1 MDEKVTLQYLIEI
14 FSKENRIAKDWGDS
28 FVKAFFDLIRE
39 GLEKDRIV
47 KIKGLGTFKIIDI
60 EPRESVNVNT
70 GERFQIE
77 GHNKVS
83 FTPDASLKEVV
94 NQPFADFETVILNEG
109 VSFDNKQDFD
119 MEAFDE
125 TNDEA
130 ADNET
135 TDSEVEDTE
144 AVDNKV
150 EKSEVNDSEPIGNEA
165 EENGVKNSEVA
176 VNEIPD
182 NETASDN
189 NSEIAE
195 TETTAVADGISESVL
210 SNTIA
215 EAESMIKEIH
225 SEQLVQENAE
235 GTKNPEE
242 KRLKEEKE
250 ENRKSDEPA
259 VIEEP
264 STRDINECKQEK
276 REEPSNSQSNIEKYD
291 AEPTATKTEKTLG
304 TSAADKIIAH
314 ELMQAPPS
322 KVLYIEKANEK
333 PSKKKKK
340 KKRIYINP
348 SVAMGILTVLI
359 IGAFGIIVYWMLAPE
374 STDTEIKPLYNSSTG
389 NSDAMANDSLNNN
402 KDTLTL
408 AEKALLL
415 AQEDQATDSDD
426 SNKIRTAM
434 LLLNAERDKKKPIK
448 SVKAETSIP
457 QKVHKTPTKASVAK
471 PKKETKNKI
480 IIKGLKTTHVMAKGE
495 NLYTIAKQYLGSK
508 DKVKYLIKYN
518 KFKNPDLVKIGTKVR
533 IPALSE

>member
-1 MDEKVTLQYLIEI
+1 MDDKVTLQYLIEL

-77 GHNKVS
+77 GHSKVS

-109 VSFDNKQDFD
+109 VSFENKQDFD
-119 MEAFDE
+119 MEALE
-125 TNDEA
+125 EMNDEE

-135 TDSEVEDTE
+135 TDNEAEDTQAVDSEVENTE
-144 AVDNKV
+144 A
-150 EKSEVNDSEPIGNEA
+150 IG
-165 EENGVKNSEVA
+165 
-176 VNEIPD
+176 NEIPD
-182 NETASDN
+182 NETAGDN
-189 NSEIAE
+189 NPEI
-195 TETTAVADGISESVL
+195 TETTAVADGISESML
-210 SNTIA
+210 SNTFA
-215 EAESMIKEIH
+215 EAESMIKELQ
-225 SEQLVQENAE
+225 SEQSAQENAE
-235 GTKNPEE
+235 ETKYPEE
-242 KRLKEEKE
+242 EKLEEEKE
-250 ENRKSDEPA
+250 ENIKSDEPA
-259 VIEEP
+259 EIKPAAEEP
-264 STRDINECKQEK
+264 KELDVKVEPNTGNTDECKQEE
-276 REEPSNSQSNIEKYD
+276 REEEPLISQSDIEKSD
-291 AEPTATKTEKTLG
+291 AEPVATKTEEAPG
-304 TSAADKIIAH
+304 TSAVDDIIAH

-322 KVLYIEKANEK
+322 KVLYTEKTT
-333 PSKKKKK
+333 KKKKK
-340 KKRIYINP
+340 KKRVYINP

-359 IGAFGIIVYWMLAPE
+359 IAAFGIIVYWMLAPE
-374 STDTEIKPLYNSSTG
+374 STNTEIKPLYNQSSSTG
-389 NSDAMANDSLNNN
+389 NNDAMADDSLNHH

-415 AQEDQATDSDD
+415 AQQNQATDSDD

-434 LLLNAERDKKKPIK
+434 LLLNAEREKKKTTKP
-448 SVKAETSIP
+448 SKAETITP
-457 QKVHKTPTKASVAK
+457 RKVHNAPVKASVAK
-471 PKKETKNKI
+471 PEKESKNKVV
-480 IIKGLKTTHVMAKGE
+480 IKGLKTIHVMAKGE